1 MKLGQITCPSRTISS
16 RRSPGIMIRLSAL
29 LLALFTSLAMVGVS
43 VAQAAP
49 SIVAVTRTAL
59 ALEARAYESSG
70 FLLDNAPAFSG
81 PSAYQHVQAL
91 AVGIGSRMAGSPAQT
106 QTQQYL
112 MDQYRQLGY
121 QVELQPFTITAYQDR
136 GSSVALS
143 GGGGQS
149 VQANTIQYSV
159 GGSVE
164 AELVEAGLGRAED
177 YEDAGVAGKVA
188 LVTRGDTRFDDK
200 VKAATAAG
208 AVAVVIGNNDT
219 GNFNG
224 SLLSPSTIPAV
235 SVSKEDATTL
245 RQAIRAGGATVQ
257 VSVNASSEQST
268 GANVV
273 ATRPGGPHTVVVGAH
288 MDSVAAGPG
297 ANDNGSGTA
306 VVLELARVMATRPT
320 PFTLTFVDFDAEE
333 IGLIGSRNF
342 VSQLSTEQQQAIVG
356 MINLD
361 MVGVGDRSLV
371 GGTDQM
377 VRLAQ
382 AAASQKGL
390 SLGTMGEAG
399 ASDHASFMRAGIP
412 SLFVYRSNDPN
423 YHSPNDLAQ
432 YVDPA
437 NLQIAGDLALDVIG
451 ALERGE

>member
-1 MKLGQITCPSRTISS
+1 
-16 RRSPGIMIRLSAL
+16 MIRLSAL
-29 LLALFTSLAMVGVS
+29 LLALVVSLAMIGVS
-43 VAQAAP
+43 VAHAAP
-49 SIVAVTRTAL
+49 SIMAATRTAL
-59 ALEARAYESSG
+59 ALEARAAEASG
-70 FLLDNAPAFSG
+70 FLVDSSPAFSG
-81 PSAYQHVQAL
+81 PTAFQHVQAL
-91 AVGIGSRMAGSPAQT
+91 AVGIGSRVAGSPAQS

-136 GSSVALS
+136 GSTVALR
-143 GGGGQS
+143 GALGQPL
-149 VQANTIQYSV
+149 QANTIQYSA
-159 GGSVE
+159 GGAVE
-164 AELVEAGLGRAED
+164 AELVEAGLGRSD
-177 YEDAGVAGKVA
+177 DFEDAGAAGKVA

-208 AVAVVIGNNDT
+208 AVAVIIGNNDI

-224 SLLSPSTIPAV
+224 SLLGPSTIPAV
-235 SVSKEDATTL
+235 SVSKDDATTL
-245 RQAIRAGGATVQ
+245 RQAIRAGGTTVQ

-273 ATRPGGPHTVVVGAH
+273 ATRPGGPKTVVVGAH

-306 VVLELARVMATRPT
+306 VVLELARVMSTRPT

-342 VSQLSTEQQQAIVG
+342 VSQLSAEQQQSIVG
-356 MINLD
+356 MLNLD
-361 MVGVGDRSLV
+361 MVGVGDRSVV

-390 SLGTMGEAG
+390 SLSTMGEAA
-399 ASDHASFMRAGIP
+399 ASDHASFIRVGIP
-412 SLFVYRSNDPN
+412 SLFIYRSNDPN
-423 YHSPNDLAQ
+423 YHSANDLAQ